1 MSVQE
6 FDIVVIGGG
15 PAGHKAAVQAGKAG
29 RNVLLIDRQ
38 KMLGGECV
46 HRGTIPSKTLHDA
59 ASGYLHLKNHSA
71 RLFDVEVRSGL
82 RVDTLMERLDTVRD
96 SQARVMSEQLKRNGI
111 ERWHGRARFVND
123 HELIVEGSH
132 RHETRIRGEHILV
145 ATGSRPR
152 VPDNVPIDHEHILDS
167 DSLLSLIYLPTSLT
181 VLGGGVIACEYATIF
196 AALGVDVTMVDRGER
211 PLAFMDGELVDHFLA
226 EFEAIGGKFLAS
238 RELDRVEYGEKSIV
252 RTVLQSGETIESEKL
267 LCALGR
273 VTCARELDIDKAGV
287 SLDDRGVIEVDKRYR
302 SSVPHIYAA
311 GDAIGAP
318 ALAASAMEQ
327 GRIAMR
333 DVLGLDAR
341 GNLDSLPIGI
351 YTIPEMASVGLT
363 EAAAIEAHGSVLVGR
378 APFAEL
384 ARSQISS
391 DTTGVLKMVAS
402 PDGSRLLGVHI
413 VGHTAVELIHLAQ
426 MAMIAEHSPEV
437 FIENTFNF
445 PTMAEAYR
453 VAALQIKQAVPKGSP
468 ESS

>member
-6 FDIVVIGGG
+6 FDIIVIGGG
-15 PAGHKAAVQAGKAG
+15 PAGHKAAIQAGKAG
-29 RNVLLIDRQ
+29 RSVLLVDRQ
-38 KMLGGECV
+38 NLLGGECV
-46 HRGTIPSKTLHDA
+46 HRGTIPSKTMHDA
-59 ASGYLHLKNHSA
+59 ASGFLHLKRHSA
-71 RLFDVEVRSGL
+71 NLFNVEVQDGL
-82 RVDTLMERLDTVRD
+82 RVDALMDRLDSIRR
-96 SQARVMSEQLKRNGI
+96 SQAEVMSDQLKRNGI
-111 ERWHGRARFVND
+111 ESWHGRARFVSD
-123 HELIVEGSH
+123 HELIVEGRNRS
-132 RHETRIRGEHILV
+132 EKRIRGEHILV

-152 VPDNVPIDHEHILDS
+152 VPDNVPIDHENILDS

-196 AALGVDVTMVDRGER
+196 AALGVAVTMIDRGAK
-211 PLAFMDGELVDHFLA
+211 PLAFMDEELVDHFLE
-226 EFEAIGGKFLAS
+226 EFSALGGTFLAS
-238 RELDRVEYGEKSIV
+238 RDLDRVEYGDDAIV
-252 RTVLQSGETIESEKL
+252 RTHLESGEIIESEKL

-287 SLDDRGVIEVDKRYR
+287 SLDGRGVIQVDDRYR

-333 DVLGLDAR
+333 DVLGLAAC

-351 YTIPEMASVGLT
+351 YTIPEMASVGQT
-363 EAAAIEAHGSVLVGR
+363 EAAAMEEHGAVLVGR

-391 DTTGVLKMVAS
+391 DTTGTLKMVAS
-402 PDGSRLLGVHI
+402 ADGSKILGVHI
-413 VGHTAVELIHLAQ
+413 VGHAAVELIHLAQ
-426 MAMIAEHSPEV
+426 MAMISEASPET

-453 VAALQIKQAVPKGSP
+453 VAALQIKQAIPK
-468 ESS
+468 